1 MEKNKAILT
10 TEKAEEDI
18 QEDRS
23 QDADQDHCG
32 QRDVDLNVLT
42 FVLNISGQVA
52 QPGKVAA
59 GKQ

>member
-10 TEKAEEDI
+10 TEKAKEDI

-32 QRDVDLNVLT
+32 QGDVDLNVST
-42 FVLNISGQVA
+42 FVSQIPGQVP
-52 QPGKVAA
+52 QPGKIAT
-59 GKQ
+59 GNQ